1 MKLFGGYLV
10 FLIVVISILDMQT
23 QKVSSKLAS
32 KLIFTEIYQKFKS
45 SSRFLLIHLL
55 EFAERLACV
64 LVQAPR
70 SRNSIL

>member
-23 QKVSSKLAS
+23 QTVSSKLAS
-32 KLIFTEIYQKFKS
+32 KLIFTEIYQKLKS

-55 EFAERLACV
+55 EFAET
-64 LVQAPR
+64 
-70 SRNSIL
+70 SIMCFGSSSKKQK